1 MKYSHC
7 VSIIISTTSDIP
19 AELLAV
25 QLYDP
30 DIFLFIFGTV
40 NLDPLWST
48 VPGLSVLYHAHVI
61 LELGLAAVTLHSNA
75 AVCPSIIPYGL
86 EVVKVTSGLSI
97 IDMISSTGISVHL

>member
-7 VSIIISTTSDIP
+7 ISILISTASDVP

-30 DIFLFIFGTV
+30 DIFFCIFGTV

-48 VPGLSVLYHAHVI
+48 VLGLSVLYHTHVI

-86 EVVKVTSGLSI
+86 EVVDVTSGLSI
-97 IDMISSTGISVHL
+97 IDMIWSTGISVHL